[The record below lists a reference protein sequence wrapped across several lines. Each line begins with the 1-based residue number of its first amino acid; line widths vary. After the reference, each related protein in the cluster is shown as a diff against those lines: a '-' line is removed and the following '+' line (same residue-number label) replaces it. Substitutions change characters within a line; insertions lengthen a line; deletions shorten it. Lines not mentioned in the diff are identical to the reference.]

1 MLKNDILPFLIN
13 IFQDLPSS
21 SMESFIRQ
29 LIKSP
34 RRLNR
39 KKFYLMTHFYLN
51 NERNNNHKLLHT
63 FHKRLSI
70 QRACGQKTK
79 CQPISNKEIR

>member
-21 SMESFIRQ
+21 NMESFIRQ

-39 KKFYLMTHFYLN
+39 KILTHFYLN

-63 FHKRLSI
+63 FHKRSSI
-70 QRACGQKTK
+70 QRASGQKTK